1 MLMAKVAVIIVAA
14 GKGERFDG
22 GKENKVFAKIDGRPL
37 FLRSVEQ
44 FVNRD
49 DVCQTLLV
57 ISPADEEQV
66 REKYGANLGFL
77 GVQRVTG
84 GPRRCDSVAN
94 GLAAVREDADLVAI
108 HDAARPCVSIEMVDR
123 VFAEAGKT
131 GAAIL
136 AAPLRGTI
144 KKASGA
150 GVIDETVSREGLW
163 EAQTPQV
170 FRRSVILEAY
180 EKRPADLEPTD
191 DAQLV
196 EITGFPVS
204 LVESDFSNLK
214 ITVPADLNLAGAVLK
229 TRPKPRPKGPL
240 APFEEA
246 QW

>member
-1 MLMAKVAVIIVAA
+1 MPKVAVIIVAA
-14 GKGERFDG
+14 GKGERFNA
-22 GKENKVFAKIDGRPL
+22 KENKVFAKIDNRPL

-49 DVCQTLLV
+49 DVCQTILV
-57 ISPADEEQV
+57 ISPADAEQV
-66 REKYGANLGFL
+66 KEKYGANLGFL
-77 GVQRVTG
+77 GVQRATG
-84 GPRRCDSVAN
+84 GATRADSVAA

-108 HDAARPCVSIEMVDR
+108 HDAARPCVSTEMIDR

-144 KKASGA
+144 KRASGA
-150 GVIDETVSREGLW
+150 NVIDETVSREGLW

-170 FRRSVILEAY
+170 FKRSVILDAY
-180 EKRPADLEPTD
+180 AKRAELGEEPTD

-196 EITGFPVS
+196 EATGHPVA

-214 ITVPADLNLAGAVLK
+214 ITVPADINLATAVLK
-229 TRPKPRPKGPL
+229 SRPKPKPKAPL
-240 APFEEA
+240 TPFEEA

>member
-1 MLMAKVAVIIVAA
+1 MAKVAVIIVAA
-14 GKGERFDG
+14 GKGERFN
-22 GKENKVFAKIDGRPL
+22 GKENKILAKLDNRPL

-49 DVCQTLLV
+49 DVCQTILV
-57 ISPADEEQV
+57 VSRADEEQV
-66 REKYGANLGFL
+66 KEKYGANLGFL
-77 GVQRVTG
+77 GVQRATG
-84 GPRRCDSVAN
+84 GATRADSVAA

-108 HDAARPCVSIEMVDR
+108 HDAARPCVSTEMIDR
-123 VFAEAGKT
+123 VFAEARKT
-131 GAAIL
+131 GAAVL

-144 KKASGA
+144 KRASGA

-170 FRRSVILEAY
+170 FKRSVILEAY
-180 EKRPADLEPTD
+180 ERRADLGEEPTD

-196 EITGFPVS
+196 EFIGHPVA

-214 ITVPADLNLAGAVLK
+214 ITVPADLNLANAVFK
-229 TRPKPRPKGPL
+229 ARPKPKPKGPL